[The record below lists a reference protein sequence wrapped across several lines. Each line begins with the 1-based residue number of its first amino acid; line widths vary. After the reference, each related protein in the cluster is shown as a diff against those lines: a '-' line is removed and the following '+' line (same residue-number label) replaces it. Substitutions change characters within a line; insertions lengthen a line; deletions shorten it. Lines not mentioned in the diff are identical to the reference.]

1 MKVLI
6 VGELN
11 ENEISTTSLELVNK
25 AKDIATE
32 IFICTVG
39 SKENVDVQVEGL
51 NCTYIKIDEN
61 ILSTHSIANAIKEVA
76 SLNSIEVILVSSTYL
91 GRDIAAF
98 LSVDYDS
105 ASVTN
110 VTDINACDTF
120 SVTTA
125 INGGKELYITDIES
139 DIKIVV
145 VRPKSFEPLE
155 TIISKI
161 SDDKIIDIKKSELDV
176 QIQKINI
183 EEKSGPQLEDSSLVI
198 SAGRGLGEA
207 SNLNIIN
214 ELASKLDAAVG
225 ATRAIVDAGWVPYSH
240 QVGQT
245 GKTVKPDIY
254 IACGI
259 SGATQHQ
266 VGMKDSKFIIAIN
279 KDEDAPIF
287 QIADLGIV
295 GDVHQ
300 VIPKLIS
307 LIYNSKEKGNTSS
320 NL

>member
-1 MKVLI
+1 M
-6 VGELN
+6 
-11 ENEISTTSLELVNK
+11 
-25 AKDIATE
+25 
-32 IFICTVG
+32 
-39 SKENVDVQVEGL
+39 
-51 NCTYIKIDEN
+51 YIKTDKN
-61 ILSTHSIANAIKEVA
+61 FLSTHSIGNAIKELA
-76 SLNSIEVILVSSTYL
+76 DQHSIEVILVSSTYL
-91 GRDIAAF
+91 GRDVAAF

-105 ASVTN
+105 PCVTN
-110 VTDINACDTF
+110 VVDINASEAFT
-120 SVTTA
+120 VTTA
-125 INGGKELYITDIES
+125 INGGKELYTTDIKS

-145 VRPKSFEPLE
+145 VRPKSFEPIE

-161 SDDKIIDIKKSELDV
+161 SDDKVIDIKKSELDV
-176 QIQKINI
+176 QIQKIDF
-183 EEKSGPQLEDSSLVI
+183 EVKSGPQLEDSSLVI

-214 ELASKLDAAVG
+214 ELASKLHAAVG

-266 VGMKDSKFIIAIN
+266 VGMKDSKYIIAIN
-279 KDEDAPIF
+279 KDGDAPIF

-307 LIYNSKEKGNTSS
+307 LF
-320 NL
+320 